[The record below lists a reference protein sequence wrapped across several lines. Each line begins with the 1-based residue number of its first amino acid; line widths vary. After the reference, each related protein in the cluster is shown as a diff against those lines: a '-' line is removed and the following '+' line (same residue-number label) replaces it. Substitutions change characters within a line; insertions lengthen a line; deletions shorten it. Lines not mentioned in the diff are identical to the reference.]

1 MGSVISMTAAAVAF
15 ITTALIMCHTAA
27 ANPLVSQHSQAT
39 SNVRSACN
47 RLLAFCSPHAEMC
60 LSNQQPGNT
69 FAAQLV

>member
-1 MGSVISMTAAAVAF
+1 MGSVVPVTATAVAF

-27 ANPLVSQHSQAT
+27 VNPLVSQHSPAT
-39 SNVRSACN
+39 SNFRSACN
-47 RLLAFCSPHAEMC
+47 RLLAFCSPHAEMG